1 MELWL
6 LIKGKNLFYLSLQ
19 NVQPSPLAL
28 LAATCSRIGD
38 TLHATSHPVFTQK
51 NLTNLFEKRI
61 PTYDNDNT
69 RSCAFENNINNNA
82 EQTTSTSTTITTL
95 LQHPSITARTST
107 IPSTSSSI
115 GGEDL
120 GNCTQ
125 PTETLALPNNHIFST
140 TNHQQSSSCL
150 KVIKTEQ
157 ALSTSSSQGNS
168 TLDLNQNYTES
179 MHICPNIVNEP
190 RMLDSQPRASFTR
203 CSHDTTSPHSH
214 SSCEHH
220 HQQALSPN
228 NNNNNNNI
236 LTKQTS
242 SLLHYHQQQQQQ
254 HHQAP
259 SCHENITTLS
269 HIPTSPNSNSSS
281 SCLYQGGTQPQQQQH
296 QQLSPSCGMTTLS
309 HFSMSTATNNSTTNN
324 NLLCDNSSYGRTTS
338 NSSKSIPSINP
349 WQNQTVNRIGG
360 EQQSIHHKSQ
370 CMVHENSYST
380 QQQQQTSNPTQQQQ
394 HSSTH
399 IMPPSPQE
407 RAFRTYSPPGAQQ
420 DRQFTTGSFRS
431 PEYGPPSVE
440 SHHSSQQ
447 HYTSMQSP
455 HQQQTFD
462 GYGTPTSFE
471 NTMDIKPDPY
481 TLQNM
486 RNASSMSYDTH
497 AHNMNTPPDHTLNV
511 AEPALQNPHYLT
523 HGHPSLNYGTGYPG
537 GNFASMHQSP
547 DLVTGAPP
555 MAGPPDMIHQQNY
568 IDYQYQ
574 QQMFYSRE
582 NRRPRRIACTCPN
595 CRDGENKT
603 VTTKDGKQ
611 RKLHVCHI
619 LGCGKEY
626 GKTSHLRAHLRWH
639 AGERPFACN
648 WLFCNKRFT
657 RSDEL
662 QRHRRTHTGDK
673 RFECSVCMKKFMRS
687 DHLSKHMKT
696 HQSQQSKQN
705 NKDKGNNDN
714 QQEKNNNKASKA
726 TLLNKQQQSDLEKS
740 KFMNSLGLP
749 NSLNLQ

>member
-1 MELWL
+1 M
-6 LIKGKNLFYLSLQ
+6 
-19 NVQPSPLAL
+19 
-28 LAATCSRIGD
+28 
-38 TLHATSHPVFTQK
+38 
-51 NLTNLFEKRI
+51 TNLFEKRI
-61 PTYDNDNT
+61 PSYDNDNT
-69 RSCAFENNINNNA
+69 RSCAFENIINNNNNKNNNS
-82 EQTTSTSTTITTL
+82 EQTTSTTITTL
-95 LQHPSITARTST
+95 LQHPPITALTST
-107 IPSTSSSI
+107 PLTSSII
-115 GGEDL
+115 GGEDCISNRTL
-120 GNCTQ
+120 S
-125 PTETLALPNNHIFST
+125 TETLALPSSHIFST
-140 TNHQQSSSCL
+140 TNHQQQISPSSCL
-150 KVIKTEQ
+150 KVKTEQ
-157 ALSTSSSQGNS
+157 TLSTTSPEGNS

-203 CSHDTTSPHSH
+203 ACNTHDTTSPHSH

-220 HQQALSPN
+220 HQQTVSPNNN

-242 SLLHYHQQQQQQ
+242 SLLHYHQQQHQ
-254 HHQAP
+254 HHQTP
-259 SCHENITTLS
+259 SCHENITSLS
-269 HIPTSPNSNSSS
+269 HIPTSPSSNSSS
-281 SCLYQGGTQPQQQQH
+281 SCLFPSGTQPQQQQ

-309 HFSMSTATNNSTTNN
+309 HFSMSTASNNSATNN
-324 NLLCDNSSYGRTTS
+324 NLLIDNSSYGRTTS
-338 NSSKSIPSINP
+338 TSKSIPSINP
-349 WQNQTVNRIGG
+349 WQNQSVNRIG

-370 CMVHENSYST
+370 CMVHDNTYST
-380 QQQQQTSNPTQQQQ
+380 QQQQQQTSNPTQQQL
-394 HSSTH
+394 SSAH

-407 RAFRTYSPPGAQQ
+407 RAFRTYSPPGGVSQ

-447 HYTSMQSP
+447 HYTAMQSP

-462 GYGTPTSFE
+462 GYGTPTSFD

-497 AHNMNTPPDHTLNV
+497 SHNMNTPPDHTLNV
-511 AEPALQNPHYLT
+511 PPPSLQNPHYLT

-537 GNFASMHQSP
+537 SNFTSMHQSP
-547 DLVTGAPP
+547 DMVTGAPP
-555 MAGPPDMIHQQNY
+555 MAGPPDMIHQHNY
-568 IDYQYQ
+568 VDYQYQ

-696 HQSQQSKQN
+696 HQNQQNKQN
-705 NKDKGNNDN
+705 NKDKASNNDN
-714 QQEKNNNKASKA
+714 QQGSNEKNNNKTSTVSKA
-726 TLLNKQQQSDLEKS
+726 TLLNRQQSDLEKS